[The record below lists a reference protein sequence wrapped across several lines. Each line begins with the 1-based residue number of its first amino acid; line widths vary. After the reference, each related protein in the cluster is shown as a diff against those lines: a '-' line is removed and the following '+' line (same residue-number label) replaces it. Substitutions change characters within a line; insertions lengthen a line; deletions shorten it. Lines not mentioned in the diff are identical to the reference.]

1 MDGWFHWQNC
11 SCVRTFLE
19 RVRRKIRILKIA
31 PVLRPLEQAWGSSH
45 SSLRQHKNTMATTT
59 PAESAPSSSQHPAAV
74 DPSPNAGDGSNS
86 NMMNHEPYRLNLFQT
101 LQESQQGGAGGGR
114 RTTGGNSSVSASHH
128 HHHHHQFQQD
138 DASYYAAY
146 RKYCTSKISRIVHR
160 TSVRHVL
167 VHSSKYSHTSSSTT
181 TSNEAAT
188 TAAGGAGAGPK
199 PTNASSSSHKKK
211 KNAFVPRDLSI
222 VVHVDCLWHLA
233 YQAERA
239 WSNACEIQRSV
250 AARTGTKGSDGKQ
263 RRHAIR
269 RLHKA
274 AQWSQQLWELST
286 KHCDRVSVEE
296 CRSYAEYMAGNVA
309 LEKRQYRSALRQYRR
324 SRSILVQLALKG
336 AEDDG
341 PDGADNAVDDAHVLA
356 QRDVWTTRADSLL
369 QPLIR
374 FCEYESRGNT
384 EDDDNDKEDEEES
397 SIPRAT
403 SSTDQRAP
411 KGGEIWLA
419 FRGRKVALDSYQELA
434 VLYLKLEQQLKGGG
448 GLGGAGASSG
458 LDEDSFLAVSSD
470 LDAAIRLVQA
480 EFKRYE
486 SLPDG
491 PAVRAKRDDLATV
504 RHYMEYQKLSLWRK
518 QQERRLAHAQQGG
531 EDGGATTE
539 ADLLHVYD
547 TLLQNAVKT
556 ADLQQ
561 QQQQQ
566 GSGTTA
572 TVDDDDPL
580 WLETQAHVLRFRAF
594 RCYYLARFH
603 EENQDSADDGS
614 SVGAA
619 KQDQGSAPGLCRA
632 EALFRQAGKL
642 AARAAEEADA
652 CDGMEAH
659 VKALEDLQI
668 RIRAALCR
676 VEALRWLEESGAH
689 AVASTH
695 RPLWMR
701 LNDWDHGAGNRWGGG
716 RGRPD
721 NPAVALA
728 DNPPLPMA
736 VPCKP
741 SFYDVAWQHLP
752 RDNDVID
759 EIGSYIAS
767 HEPKRGFMEWI
778 RGGSK

>member
-1 MDGWFHWQNC
+1 
-11 SCVRTFLE
+11 
-19 RVRRKIRILKIA
+19 
-31 PVLRPLEQAWGSSH
+31 
-45 SSLRQHKNTMATTT
+45 MATPTT
-59 PAESAPSSSQHPAAV
+59 PAESASPSPSPPPQPSAGAEAAASSGTEGSSSA
-74 DPSPNAGDGSNS
+74 DPNNQLAD
-86 NMMNHEPYRLNLFQT
+86 HAPYRLNLFQT
-101 LQESQQGGAGGGR
+101 LQESQQGGTGGGR
-114 RTTGGNSSVSASHH
+114 RRTAGHSSGSASHHH

-160 TSVRHVL
+160 TSVRHAL
-167 VHSSKYSHTSSSTT
+167 VHSSKYHASSASTT
-181 TSNEAAT
+181 NEAA
-188 TAAGGAGAGPK
+188 AAAAATGGAGPK
-199 PTNASSSSHKKK
+199 PTNASSISSHNNKKK
-211 KNAFVPRDLSI
+211 KNAFVPRDTSI

-239 WSNACEIQRSV
+239 WSNACEIQRSG
-250 AARTGTKGSDGKQ
+250 AAAGSTNKGGSSDGKKRQ
-263 RRHAIR
+263 HAIR

-274 AQWSQQLWELST
+274 AQWSHQLWELST
-286 KHCDRVSVEE
+286 KHCDLVSTEE
-296 CRSYAEYMAGNVA
+296 CRSYAAYMAGSVA
-309 LEKRQYRSALRQYRR
+309 LEKRQYRSALRQYRT
-324 SRSILVQLALKG
+324 SRSILVQLASKG
-336 AEDDG
+336 AEGNGPAASEAKGDD
-341 PDGADNAVDDAHVLA
+341 DDAHVLA
-356 QRDVWTTRADSLL
+356 RRDVWTTRADSLL

-374 FCEYESRGNT
+374 FCEYESRGNSDNK
-384 EDDDNDKEDEEES
+384 EDADDHGDKEDEEES
-397 SIPRAT
+397 SIARAT
-403 SSTDQRAP
+403 SSSTDQRAP
-411 KGGEIWLA
+411 KGGEIWLS
-419 FRGRKVALDSYQELA
+419 FRGRQVALDSYQELA
-434 VLYLKLEQQLKGGG
+434 VLYLKLEQQLQ
-448 GLGGAGASSG
+448 GGATTDGSTSSG

-480 EFKRYE
+480 ELKRYE

-504 RHYMEYQKLSLWRK
+504 RQYMEFQKLSLWRK
-518 QQERRLAHAQQGG
+518 QQEQRLAEAQHDDQ
-531 EDGGATTE
+531 DGNGANITTE

-561 QQQQQ
+561 QQQQ
-566 GSGTTA
+566 GSGA
-572 TVDDDDPL
+572 NANVDDDPL

-594 RCYYLARFH
+594 RCYYVARFH
-603 EENQDSADDGS
+603 EENQDYSDDS
-614 SVGAA
+614 SG
-619 KQDQGSAPGLCRA
+619 DQGSATGLSRA

-659 VKALEDLQI
+659 ITALHDLHV

-716 RGRPD
+716 HGRPD

-728 DNPPLPMA
+728 DNPPLLMA

-759 EIGSYIAS
+759 EIGSYIS
-767 HEPKRGFMEWI
+767 RHEPKRGFLEWI